1 MNKLCIQ
8 GNITRDP
15 EMRVT
20 RDGVQVCTFTVAVNR
35 RAPKGAEQTDF
46 FKVTAWRGLA
56 ESCGKYLMKGRKVM
70 VWGPV
75 GVEAYEGRDG
85 KTHVEMKVTAE
96 DVEFVGGRETGAGSS
111 SEFGG
116 RSSELKDADAKEP
129 KKDEWV
135 EVTEG
140 DLPF

>member
-15 EMRVT
+15 EMRAT

-85 KTHVEMKVTAE
+85 KTRVEMKVTAE
-96 DVEFVGGRETGAGSS
+96 DVEFVGGRETGDKPQAPSAQK
-111 SEFGG
+111 SE
-116 RSSELKDADAKEP
+116 EP

>member
-1 MNKLCIQ
+1 MNKLMIL
-8 GNITRDP
+8 GNLTRDP

-35 RAPKGAEQTDF
+35 RAPKGTEQTDY

-96 DVEFVGGRETGAGSS
+96 DVEFVGGRETGDKPQAASTQQT
-111 SEFGG
+111 E
-116 RSSELKDADAKEP
+116 EP